1 MEQNA
6 DVIALF
12 RRCIL
17 PQLECGEKIRIV
29 QGDAFAF
36 AGARRVD
43 DRFDFAFADLW
54 HDVGDGLPMYRRLRA
69 LEQRNPNTEYAY
81 WIERSMRCY
90 L

>member
-1 MEQNA
+1 M
-6 DVIALF
+6 
-12 RRCIL
+12 
-17 PQLECGEKIRIV
+17 

-36 AGARRVD
+36 AGARRAD
-43 DRFDFAFADLW
+43 DGFDFAFADLW